1 MLLYFLNTALIFK
14 MLHWFSKCYLLQKS
28 IEFCCGK
35 LNRFWIGLL
44 LNLTIAMT
52 QVLLR
57 QNLGKLK
64 RIVIKRQTIN
74 TLSHND
80 RQRVVQRVITNEN
93 EWKWMA
99 TSGTTKDNEWISALN
114 KLKKITISGLLFL
127 ISNYSLKTDNKHR
140 SEIRK

>member
-1 MLLYFLNTALIFK
+1 
-14 MLHWFSKCYLLQKS
+14 
-28 IEFCCGK
+28 
-35 LNRFWIGLL
+35 
-44 LNLTIAMT
+44 MT

-93 EWKWMA
+93 E
-99 TSGTTKDNEWISALN
+99 
-114 KLKKITISGLLFL
+114 
-127 ISNYSLKTDNKHR
+127 
-140 SEIRK
+140 